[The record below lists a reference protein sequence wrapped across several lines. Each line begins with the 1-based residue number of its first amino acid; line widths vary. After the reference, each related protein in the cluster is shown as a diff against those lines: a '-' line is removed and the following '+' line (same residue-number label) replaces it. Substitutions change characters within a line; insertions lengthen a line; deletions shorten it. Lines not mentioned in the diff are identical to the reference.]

1 MKRIVADF
9 SEEEFEL
16 TIDALEALA
25 QSDDYASDICNDII
39 DKLYDGAKELS

>member
-1 MKRIVADF
+1 MKRIVVDF

-25 QSDDYASDICNDII
+25 QSLTLCSDICNDII